1 MSDLNTDLSYSLL
14 SGLPK
19 GMEFLSPCR
28 NEQHDVPTEIAR
40 QLLTQVHINIILG
53 LKMPAIVILHCSI
66 I

>member
-1 MSDLNTDLSYSLL
+1 MSDLDTDLSYSLL

-40 QLLTQVHINIILG
+40 QLLTHVHINIIG